1 MFWMGGRCTL
11 GTKIQK
17 DMNDK
22 FFGDVTITSL
32 CKCPEVL
39 EALANS

>member
-11 GTKIQK
+11 GTKIQQG
-17 DMNDK
+17 MNGK
-22 FFGDVTITSL
+22 FFGGVTITSL

-39 EALANS
+39 EARANS